1 MGTTWKIDIMQVDH
15 GLMLGDFNEIGN
27 AFEKQVGRIQ
37 EPWRFLDL

>member
-1 MGTTWKIDIMQVDH
+1 MQVDH